1 MSVTPSQTLWSNGFN
16 FTERIHRD
24 TYPYV
29 NPMNAD
35 LTGRAVFIT
44 GASRG
49 IGRATAL
56 SFARAGASFIGIGA
70 RSATE
75 LQSLENDIKSE
86 AKKAGR
92 AAPLVYRATLDVTDI
107 ASSEAAAKGA
117 SEAFGGRLDILINNA
132 GYMDRLAPLADSD
145 PDDWWRTWEI
155 NIRGPYLVT
164 RAFLPLMLATPGGL
178 KTVVSLSSLG
188 AHTLAAGGTAYNSSK
203 LALLRFSEIL
213 NVDYGAQGLLAF
225 CVNPGGIE
233 TDMSR
238 ALDESLA
245 KEYLTDSIELPA
257 DSIVFLVQ
265 ERREWLAGRY
275 ISCTWDMEDLLAKQ
289 TSIVEQDLLKVRMAV

>member
-1 MSVTPSQTLWSNGFN
+1 MSVTPGQTLWSNGFN

-24 TYPYV
+24 TYPYI

-35 LTGRAVFIT
+35 LSGRAVFIT

-49 IGRATAL
+49 IGHATAL

-75 LQSLENDIKSE
+75 LQSLEDDIKSE
-86 AKKAGR
+86 ANKAGR
-92 AAPLVYRATLDVTDI
+92 GVPLVFRATLDVTDI
-107 ASSEAAAKGA
+107 ASCETAAKGA
-117 SEAFGGRLDILINNA
+117 CEAFGGRLDVLINNA
-132 GYMDRLAPLADSD
+132 GYMDRLAPLMDSE

-164 RAFLPLMLATPGGL
+164 RAFLPLMLATPSGW

-188 AHTLAAGGTAYNSSK
+188 AHTLSAGGTAYNVSK
-203 LALLRFSEIL
+203 LALLRFSEML
-213 NVDYGAQGLLAF
+213 NVEYGAQGVLAF

-233 TDMSR
+233 TDLSR
-238 ALDESLA
+238 TLDEATA
-245 KEYLTDSIELPA
+245 KVYLTDSIELPA

-275 ISCTWDMEDLLAKQ
+275 VSCTWDMEDLLAKQ

>member
-1 MSVTPSQTLWSNGFN
+1 
-16 FTERIHRD
+16 
-24 TYPYV
+24 
-29 NPMNAD
+29 MNAD
-35 LTGRAVFIT
+35 LSGRAVFIS

-49 IGRATAL
+49 IGPATAL

-70 RSATE
+70 RSAAE
-75 LQSLENDIKSE
+75 LQSLEEDIKGE

-92 AAPLVYRATLDVTDI
+92 GAPLVYRATLDVTDI
-107 ASSEAAAKGA
+107 ASAEAAAGGGEGA
-117 SEAFGGRLDILINNA
+117 YEAFGGRLDVLINNA

-164 RAFLPLMLATPGGL
+164 RAFLPLMLATQSRL
-178 KTVVSLSSLG
+178 KTIVSLSSLG
-188 AHTLAAGGTAYNSSK
+188 AHTLAVGGTAYNSSK

-213 NVDYGAQGLLAF
+213 NVEYGAQGVLAF
-225 CVNPGGIE
+225 CVIPGGIE

-238 ALDESLA
+238 ALDESTA
-245 KEYLTDSIELPA
+245 KAYLTDSIELPA

-289 TSIVEQDLLKVRMAV
+289 TSIVEQDMLKVRMAV

>member
-16 FTERIHRD
+16 FTERIHQD
-24 TYPYV
+24 TYPYI
-29 NPMNAD
+29 NPMSAD
-35 LTGRAVFIT
+35 LSGRAVFIT

-49 IGRATAL
+49 IGRATAV

-75 LQSLENDIKSE
+75 LQSLEDDIKRE

-92 AAPLVYRATLDVTDI
+92 GTPLVFRATLDVTDI
-107 ASSEAAAKGA
+107 ASAEAAAKRA
-117 SEAFGGRLDILINNA
+117 SEAFSGRLDVLINNA
-132 GYMDRLAPLADSD
+132 GYMDRLAPLMDSE

-155 NIRGPYLVT
+155 NIRGPYLMT
-164 RAFLPLMLATPGGL
+164 WAFLPLMLATPGGL

-188 AHTLAAGGTAYNSSK
+188 AHTLSAGGTAYNVSK
-203 LALLRFSEIL
+203 LALLRFSEML
-213 NVDYGAQGLLAF
+213 NVEYGAQGVLAF

-233 TDMSR
+233 TDLSR
-238 ALDESLA
+238 TLDESLA
-245 KEYLTDSIELPA
+245 KAYLTDSIELPA
-257 DSIVFLVQ
+257 DSIVFLAQ
-265 ERREWLAGRY
+265 QRREWLAGRY